1 MAKKTTSKKKTP
13 KVSKITA
20 TAQPGSAYFLVDPD
34 NRIERHTMAVMVVN
48 EPGVLARVIGLFSGR
63 GYNIESLTVAAV
75 TEDESMSLIT
85 IVTTGTPMIIE
96 QIRNQLDRLIP
107 VESVKDLTLEGP
119 HVERELAMVKVVTKA
134 KSQERAEI
142 LRLAEIFGA
151 IVVDTTT
158 RSFVFAMTGLPDK
171 VDSFV
176 GLMRELGKTEISRSG
191 VVAIARGV

>member
-1 MAKKTTSKKKTP
+1 MAKKTTSKKKAP

-34 NRIERHTMAVMVVN
+34 KRIERHTMAVMVVN

-191 VVAIARGV
+191 VVAIARSV

>member
-1 MAKKTTSKKKTP
+1 
-13 KVSKITA
+13 
-20 TAQPGSAYFLVDPD
+20 
-34 NRIERHTMAVMVVN
+34 MAVMVVN

-75 TEDESMSLIT
+75 TEDDGMSLIT
-85 IVTTGTPMIIE
+85 IVTSGTPMVIE

-158 RSFVFAMTGLPDK
+158 RSFVFAMTGLPGK
-171 VDSFV
+171 VDSFI
-176 GLMRELGKTEISRSG
+176 GLMRELGKTEIARSG
-191 VVAIARGV
+191 VVAIARGA